1 MPSRKHD
8 VIIIGG
14 GPAGSVAATML
25 AKKGHSV
32 AVLEKTKFPREH
44 VGESL
49 LPFCYPIFKKLGI
62 LKELTRRYVRKPGVR
77 FVDVDGSHFTTWCF
91 GHVLKDPSHLSF
103 HVLRA
108 EFDQLLLENARK
120 HGATV
125 KEETR
130 VTSVDL
136 SASDRVTVQAV
147 GPRGGRQTL
156 RGRLLLDASG
166 RDTFMAT
173 RKRWKRPHDEFD
185 RSALSTH
192 WTGAKYVDGIE
203 EGLLQIVYL
212 GGEKKGW
219 IWMIP
224 VGIDRVSVGV
234 VLNHSYI
241 KSQKPKLARKKERD
255 WKRALYTQ
263 ELMSSPFVRKILEN
277 AEIAQPLMFNGD
289 YSYSVAPEHKRGD
302 NFALIGDAAA
312 FIDPIFASGVYLS
325 MKTAD
330 LVASAVSKKLRSGPA
345 AGDRALDAAYAKVNG
360 AYALVDK
367 AIRMFYNPVAV
378 NFAQVGSASS
388 LIHEQHE
395 NALAIGHYLLAGD
408 FFQRHEEYS
417 EFIDLLQNPK
427 LLKKYKAFVIDRP
440 DFQSTSCGISRVKVF
455 HELLEEHAEKVRGK
469 ASA

>member
-1 MPSRKHD
+1 MASKNYD

-14 GPAGSVAATML
+14 GPAGSTAATLL

-32 AVLEKTKFPREH
+32 ALLEKAKFPREH

-49 LPFCYPIFKKLGI
+49 LPFCYPIFKKLGV
-62 LKELTRRYVRKPGVR
+62 LQELTRRYVRKPGVR
-77 FVDVDGSHFTTWCF
+77 FVDVDGSSFTTWCF

-103 HVLRA
+103 HVRRG
-108 EFDQLLLENARK
+108 EFDHLLLDNAK
-120 HGATV
+120 KCGATV
-125 KEETR
+125 KEETK

-136 SASDRVTVQAV
+136 SDDEGVTVTAT
-147 GPRGGRQTL
+147 GPRGGKQTL
-156 RGRLLLDASG
+156 RGRFLLDASG
-166 RDTFMAT
+166 RDTFLAT
-173 RKRWKRPHDEFD
+173 RLRWKKPHDEFD

-192 WTGAKYVDGIE
+192 WTGAQYVDGIQ

-219 IWMIP
+219 IWCIP
-224 VGIDRVSVGV
+224 VGVDRVSVGL

-241 KSQKPKLARKKERD
+241 KKQKAKLAKKKTRD

-263 ELMSSPFVRKILEN
+263 ELTSSPFMKKILKD
-277 AEIAQPLMFNGD
+277 AKIAQPLMFNGD
-289 YSYSVAPEHKRGD
+289 YSYSVAPENKCGS
-302 NFALIGDAAA
+302 NFALVGDASA

-325 MKTAD
+325 MKTAE
-330 LVASAVSKKLRSGPA
+330 LVSSAVSKKLKLSDK
-345 AGDRALDAAYAKVNG
+345 AGQKALDAAYAKVNG

-378 NFAQVGSASS
+378 NFAQVGSAES

-417 EFIDLLQNPK
+417 KFIDLLQNPK

-440 DFQSTSCGISRVKVF
+440 DFQSASCGISRVKVF
-455 HELLEEHAEKVRGK
+455 HQLLQEHGEALRGK
-469 ASA
+469 TSA